1 MSSTNNNNNNQTSA
15 NPDDNNNNN
24 TAPSLIT
31 SHASYAVG
39 AAESTIGSLTSN
51 ASLQQSGES
60 TKHQAVEDM
69 RAADNAGSSSSNTAT
84 TTTTTQGGSGSAG
97 GLAAK
102 AEEAVGGIVGCGGLQ
117 EKGAQ
122 AQAKQ
127 GKVKEA

>member
-1 MSSTNNNNNNQTSA
+1 MSSTNNNNNQTSA
-15 NPDDNNNNN
+15 NPDDNNNA
-24 TAPSLIT
+24 APSLIT

-69 RAADNAGSSSSNTAT
+69 RAADNAGSSNTAT
-84 TTTTTQGGSGSAG
+84 NTEGASGSAG

-122 AQAKQ
+122 AQGKE